1 MGKAIQRE
9 IWTNSIQGN
18 KRNSPQIFS
27 KRLIA
32 FNHSQHDIREAP
44 SNVRDSY
51 KMYYKLKTS
60 FLEDTLSDALED
72 DAFDLSLL
80 ESSSQLDASQL
91 STSLSGIQTPD
102 VTQLTSND
110 SAILSNLS
118 TTISSPSETNA
129 SSTSSQVM
137 PLAKSVNSS
146 NVEPCVTE
154 FEAERLDSFNEK
166 AWGKELNRTNSTP
179 IGPNDAKT
187 TNAKDGG
194 SSLRKTMSD
203 KLFRNSS
210 FVKRNPRKSLSRS
223 SLTGSQMSIGSG
235 GASQRE
241 TLPDLETILSQKSMK
256 ESEASASQESA
267 VEHAVA
273 SGIIVVGKANSNLIN
288 SIDYEWLNR
297 CNQNNA
303 LNTNGRDAVVPTASQ
318 SMPAKTMN
326 QTYGLSN
333 INANVLQTLE
343 SVPLSTAK
351 KPNMNMPLA
360 SKAVVNDDEDEEEIA
375 NSEDE
380 TVNNNTVQIRS
391 IRKSLNKRKHSEIDK
406 PAAVAANVDDNISE
420 AVKKDSAARPS
431 IDRKVV
437 IVKRVV
443 EKSAAPQPMVN
454 RRSARTRSSK
464 QQYTETPPADDSD
477 RENVD
482 DPFAGDDS
490 DADPD
495 FGEEMKKKKSNNSG
509 NETSTSESNQLTKR
523 KTNKEKKTKKMV
535 AKVPRKRVAKPPTI
549 KPDRVRKVRRVL
561 ATRKKVTPEEANAEE
576 VVEETP
582 DDYLMEFGIDQVKSV
597 PRSGA
602 GELGKITQRFTEYML
617 SSAELEMANE
627 AKTVKK
633 SIASTSEP
641 LTSKNSV
648 ARDKLEKRV
657 AAGTLNENFVR
668 VNLRKKVFVR
678 GKKTVNFSRYKKQQW
693 RNKKA
698 AALTG
703 PDMYMGGCDGGFSVC
718 FQCGLPGHF
727 AQDCKIKSEF
737 IFVDNIYL
745 PTNRSKTKIVFE
757 S

>member
-1 MGKAIQRE
+1 
-9 IWTNSIQGN
+9 
-18 KRNSPQIFS
+18 
-27 KRLIA
+27 
-32 FNHSQHDIREAP
+32 
-44 SNVRDSY
+44 
-51 KMYYKLKTS
+51 MYYKLKTS

-91 STSLSGIQTPD
+91 STSLTGIQTPD

-118 TTISSPSETNA
+118 TTNSSPSETNA
-129 SSTSSQVM
+129 SSTPTQVM

-146 NVEPCVTE
+146 NVEPCVTD
-154 FEAERLDSFNEK
+154 FEAEQSDSFNEK

-179 IGPNDAKT
+179 IGPNDTKT

-194 SSLRKTMSD
+194 SILRKTMSD

-256 ESEASASQESA
+256 ESEASASQELA
-267 VEHAVA
+267 VDHAVA
-273 SGIIVVGKANSNLIN
+273 SGIIVGGKANSNLIN

-318 SMPAKTMN
+318 SMPAKAMN

-343 SVPLSTAK
+343 PIPLSTQK
-351 KPNMNMPLA
+351 KPSMSMEVA
-360 SKAVVNDDEDEEEIA
+360 SKAAVNDDDDDEEIA

-380 TVNNNTVQIRS
+380 SVNNNTVQIRS

-406 PAAVAANVDDNISE
+406 PTAVAANVDDKVSE

-437 IVKRVV
+437 SVKRVV
-443 EKSAAPQPMVN
+443 EKSAATQPMVN

-464 QQYTETPPADDSD
+464 QQKYTETPPADDSD
-477 RENVD
+477 RENGD

-509 NETSTSESNQLTKR
+509 NESSTSESNQPIAVTKT
-523 KTNKEKKTKKMV
+523 KTKTIKEKKTKKMV
-535 AKVPRKRVAKPPTI
+535 VKEPRKRVAKPPTI
-549 KPDRVRKVRRVL
+549 KPDRVRKVRRVV
-561 ATRKKVTPEEANAEE
+561 ATRKKVTPVEEKAEE
-576 VVEETP
+576 VVEERP

-597 PRSGA
+597 PRSAA

-627 AKTVKK
+627 AKTLKK
-633 SIASTSEP
+633 PVASTSAP
-641 LTSKNSV
+641 LTTKNSV

-693 RNKKA
+693 RSKKA

-703 PDMYMGGCDGGFSVC
+703 PDMYMGGCDGGFSAC
-718 FQCGLPGHF
+718 FQCGLPGHY

-737 IFVDNIYL
+737 NFC
-745 PTNRSKTKIVFE
+745 
-757 S
+757 